1 MKRTK
6 KLTMCSLMLLT
17 FSLMV
22 VSCIGCHTG
31 FQHDFSVFDEGPS
44 VTQVRPLKGFEMID
58 IFGSPTV
65 IYKQG
70 DTFSVE
76 VKGPEDMVNK
86 IITELDGRTLVI
98 RNKGKIGMVNFSL
111 TGNEHVEVHVTSPD
125 LTGIRLDGSGDF
137 VSYQR
142 IDTDN
147 MQITLRGSG
156 DIDISDLICD
166 NCVTELV
173 GSGDLSVGRLDAKTS
188 MVSLVGSGDVELKQ
202 ANVHATDITLRGSG
216 DVSVDFQEGCHTVQA
231 YLVGSGDVTLK
242 GRVKKCSQQKSGSG
256 DIDTSQL
263 TVE

>member
-17 FSLMV
+17 IALTA
-22 VSCIGCHTG
+22 VSCMPEIKV
-31 FQHDFSVFDEGPS
+31 FSDRPT
-44 VTQVRPLKGFEMID
+44 VTQVRPLKGFERID

-70 DTFSVE
+70 DAFSVK
-76 VKGPEDMVNK
+76 VKGPEDQVNK
-86 IITELDGRTLVI
+86 IITELDGPTLMI
-98 RNKGKIGMVNFSL
+98 RNKGKIGIVNISL
-111 TGNEHVEVHVTSPD
+111 TAQEHLEVYVTSPD
-125 LTGIRLDGSGDF
+125 LTSIRLDGSGDF
-137 VSYQR
+137 ISDQK

-166 NCVTELV
+166 HCVTEVV
-173 GSGDLSVGRLDAKTS
+173 GSGDLSVDRLEAKTS
-188 MVSLVGSGDVELKQ
+188 MVSLVGSGDVSLKQ
-202 ANVHATDITLRGSG
+202 VNVHSTDITLKGSG
-216 DVSVDFQEGCHTVQA
+216 DISVDFEKDCHEVQA
-231 YLVGSGDVTLK
+231 YLAGSGDITMK
-242 GRVKKCSQQKSGSG
+242 GYVKKCSQQKSGSG